1 MNTYLLG
8 LISKWASIICVSAAG
23 LFNSGQLFSEE
34 KIEVD
39 NINQTKNSAAS
50 ITEVAY
56 DTIKTYNSKLPKTVT
71 ITKQEGKKGLA
82 YTDIINNKVEI
93 IEKPVNAI
101 VEVGTGADGE
111 FVGKMTGYGAD
122 CAGCSGTGNLSC
134 RTKSGKTW
142 SLTRNG
148 DTYNDDQYGK
158 VRILAAALSKF
169 PCGTIIKVQNSKL
182 GTFNAVVLDTGG
194 AMKAAWSNGIVH
206 MDLAFVSQKTSA
218 VHSATSSNTKYSVQ
232 RWGW

>member
-8 LISKWASIICVSAAG
+8 LISKWTSIICVSVAG

-56 DTIKTYNSKLPKTVT
+56 DTIKTYNSKLPSNIT

-82 YTDIINNKVEI
+82 YTDSVNNRVEVL
-93 IEKPVNAI
+93 EKPVNAI
-101 VEVGTGADGE
+101 VEVGTGPDGP
-111 FVGKMTGYGAD
+111 
-122 CAGCSGTGNLSC
+122 
-134 RTKSGKTW
+134 TKSGKTW
-142 SLTRNG
+142 SLTRDG
-148 DTYNDDQYGK
+148 EVYNDSEYGK
-158 VRILAAALSKF
+158 VRILAAALAKF
-169 PCGTIIKVQNSKL
+169 PCGTIVKVQSPKL
-182 GTFNAVVLDTGG
+182 GTFNAVVMDTGG
-194 AMKAAWSNGIVH
+194 AMKSAWEKGIVH
-206 MDLAFVSQKTSA
+206 MDLAFVSQKTGA
-218 VHSATSSNTKYSVQ
+218 VHSATGSNIKYNVQ